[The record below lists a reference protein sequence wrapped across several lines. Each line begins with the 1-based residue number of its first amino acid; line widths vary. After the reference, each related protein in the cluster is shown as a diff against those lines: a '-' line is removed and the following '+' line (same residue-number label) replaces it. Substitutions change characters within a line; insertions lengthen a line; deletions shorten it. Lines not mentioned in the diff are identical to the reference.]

1 MAEEDSTL
9 IPGERAE
16 TSTGRRLDNNPILK
30 RGAVAMSIV
39 AFAAFALWSMRG
51 QNKPV
56 EGAQPERVVIRQTSD
71 FEPVKEPVQPVT
83 TPIEVQLPTPVVTE
97 QEPTGDDKLL
107 DAARRAPVIA
117 YGGEKAPQRHRQNP
131 DEGTNTSSHYLPLDA
146 NPGTLGSQG
155 ENEDQRFNR
164 MLTPTQLQG
173 SRAGTLGNRDFIVA
187 MGTSIPCVLETA
199 LSSDQPGFASC
210 VINRD
215 VLSDNG
221 RVVLMEKGTQIV
233 GEYRGG
239 LRRGQKRLFVLWNR
253 AKTPTGV
260 IITLASPATDALGRA
275 GMDGYV
281 DTHWWER
288 FGSAILL
295 SIVGDA
301 ASYANSRLQEG
312 DVEAQNTTSA
322 GQQAAA
328 IAVEQSINIPPTL
341 LKHQG
346 EVVSIFV
353 ARDLHFSSVY
363 RLRVAEPRNR
373 IYDRAVLG
381 DFTPH
386 IDTRHEIGVRK

>member
-1 MAEEDSTL
+1 MADEEITQ

-16 TSTGRRLDNNPILK
+16 TSAGRRLDNNPVLK
-30 RGAVAMSIV
+30 RGIV
-39 AFAAFALWSMRG
+39 ALAIVVFVAFALWSMRG
-51 QNKPV
+51 QEKRSD
-56 EGAQPERVVIRQTSD
+56 GTQPERVIIRQTSD
-71 FEPVKEPVQPVT
+71 FEPAKEPVQPVKAPT
-83 TPIEVQLPTPVVTE
+83 EVQLPTPVMTE
-97 QEPTGDDKLL
+97 RAATDTDKLL

-117 YGGEKAPQRHRQNP
+117 YGGEKSPATRRRDSDPTTDQLSNYVSP
-131 DEGTNTSSHYLPLDA
+131 GI
-146 NPGTLGSQG
+146 NPGSFQSQG

-164 MLTPTQLQG
+164 MLAPTQLQG
-173 SRAGTLGNRDFIVA
+173 SLAGTLGNRDFIVA
-187 MGTSIPCVLETA
+187 MGTSVPCVLETA
-199 LSSDQPGFASC
+199 LSSDQPGFTSC

-221 RVVLMEKGTQIV
+221 RVVLMEKGTQVV

-253 AKTPTGV
+253 AKTPKGV

-275 GMDGYV
+275 GVDGYV

-301 ASYANSRLQEG
+301 SSYASSRLQDS
-312 DVEAQNTTSA
+312 DVGAQNTTSA

-346 EVVSIFV
+346 ELVSIFV
-353 ARDLHFSSVY
+353 ARDLDFSTVY
-363 RLRVAEPRNR
+363 RLRVTEPRNR

-381 DFTPH
+381 DFSPASSLVT
-386 IDTRHEIGVRK
+386 K

>member
-1 MAEEDSTL
+1 MAEEDNSAH

-16 TSTGRRLDNNPILK
+16 TSTARGFENNPAVR
-30 RGAVAMSIV
+30 RGVVALAIV
-39 AFAAFALWSMRG
+39 AFVGFALWSMRG
-51 QNKPV
+51 QEKPADGV
-56 EGAQPERVVIRQTSD
+56 QPERVVIRQTSD
-71 FEPVKEPVQPVT
+71 FEPAKEPVQPVA
-83 TPIEVQLPTPVVTE
+83 TPPENLLPTPGMPE
-97 QEPTGDDKLL
+97 QAGEDEKLL

-117 YGGEKAPQRHRQNP
+117 YGGEKSPPARRQ
-131 DEGTNTSSHYLPLDA
+131 DEDASTDANSNYLPLTN
-146 NPGTLGSQG
+146 NPGNLSAQA
-155 ENEDQRFNR
+155 ESEDQRFNR

-199 LSSDQPGFASC
+199 LSSDQPGFTSC

-221 RVVLMEKGTQIV
+221 RVVLMEKGTQVV

-253 AKTPTGV
+253 AKTPKGV

-275 GMDGYV
+275 GIDGYV

-301 ASYANSRLQEG
+301 TSYASSQLQDS
-312 DVEAQNTTSA
+312 DVEADNTTSA
-322 GQQAAA
+322 GKQAAT

-346 EVVSIFV
+346 ELVSIFV
-353 ARDLHFSSVY
+353 ARDLDFSSVY
-363 RLRVAEPRNR
+363 RLRVSEPRNR

-381 DFTPH
+381 DFSRTS
-386 IDTRHEIGVRK
+386 TLVTK

>member
-1 MAEEDSTL
+1 MADETEDR

-16 TSTGRRLDNNPILK
+16 TDVNPRTDASPLLK
-30 RGAVAMSIV
+30 RGAVVLAMI
-39 AFAAFALWSMRG
+39 AFVGFSLWSMRDR
-51 QNKPV
+51 QKTETTEPD
-56 EGAQPERVVIRQTSD
+56 RVVIRQTAD
-71 FEPVKEPVQPVT
+71 FEPAKEEVKTAAPLP
-83 TPIEVQLPTPVVTE
+83 EVLLPTPALKEEATPAE
-97 QEPTGDDKLL
+97 DTLL
-107 DAARRAPVIA
+107 DSARRAPVMA
-117 YGGEKAPQRHRQNP
+117 YNGQQSSLQRRDTAVAVSQDPGSN
-131 DEGTNTSSHYLPLDA
+131 YLPV
-146 NPGTLGSQG
+146 PGSLGGAQP
-155 ENEDQRFNR
+155 ETEDQRFNR
-164 MLTPTQLQG
+164 MLTPTHLEG

-199 LSSDQPGFASC
+199 LASDQPGFASC

-239 LRRGQKRLFVLWNR
+239 LNRGQKRLFVLWNR
-253 AKTPTGV
+253 AKTPKGV

-301 ASYANSRLQEG
+301 TTYAGSRLQDS
-312 DVEAQNTTSA
+312 DVQAQNTTTA

-328 IAVEQSINIPPTL
+328 TAVEQSINIVPTL
-341 LKHQG
+341 TKHQG
-346 EVVSIFV
+346 ELVSIFV
-353 ARDLHFSSVY
+353 ARDLDFSGVY
-363 RLRVAEPRNR
+363 SLRVTEPRNR
-373 IYDRAVLG
+373 ILDRAVLG
-381 DFTPH
+381 DFGRRSTLV
-386 IDTRHEIGVRK
+386 TK

>member
-1 MAEEDSTL
+1 MAEEDNTR

-16 TSTGRRLDNNPILK
+16 TSTGRGLDNNPILK
-30 RGAVAMSIV
+30 RGAVTVAIV
-39 AFAAFALWSMRG
+39 AFVAFALWSMRG
-51 QNKPV
+51 QNGPV
-56 EGAQPERVVIRQTSD
+56 AGARPERVVIRQTSD
-71 FEPVKEPVQPVT
+71 FEPAKEPVQPVT
-83 TPIEVQLPTPVVTE
+83 TPMQVQLPTPVVTE
-97 QEPTGDDKLL
+97 REPTEDDKLL

-117 YGGEKAPQRHRQNP
+117 YGGEKAPQTNRRNP
-131 DEGTNTSSHYLPLDA
+131 EQSSGAASNYLPLDA
-146 NPGTLGSQG
+146 NPGTLGSQA
-155 ENEDQRFNR
+155 ENEDQRLDR

-187 MGTSIPCVLETA
+187 MGTAIPCVLETA

-210 VINRD
+210 LINRD

-221 RVVLMEKGTQIV
+221 RVVLMEKGTQVV

-301 ASYANSRLQEG
+301 SSYANGRLQEG

-346 EVVSIFV
+346 DLVSIFV
-353 ARDLHFSSVY
+353 ARDLDFSGVY
-363 RLRVAEPRNR
+363 RLRLKEPRNN

-381 DFTPH
+381 DFSHASPLVT
-386 IDTRHEIGVRK
+386 K

>member
-1 MAEEDSTL
+1 MSEQDNTR

-16 TSTGRRLDNNPILK
+16 TTAGRQFDNNPILK
-30 RGAVAMSIV
+30 RGAVAMAIV
-39 AFAAFALWSMRG
+39 AFVAFALWSMRG
-51 QNKPV
+51 QNKPA
-56 EGAQPERVVIRQTSD
+56 EGTQPERVVIRQTSD
-71 FEPVKEPVQPVT
+71 FEPAREPVQPVT
-83 TPIEVQLPTPVVTE
+83 MPAEVELPTPVVTE
-97 QEPTGDDKLL
+97 QAAVEEDKLL

-117 YGGEKAPQRHRQNP
+117 YGGEKAPVGDRQNQ
-131 DEGTNTSSHYLPLDA
+131 SSDAASNDFPFGA
-146 NPGTLGSQG
+146 NPGAPGSQAA
-155 ENEDQRFNR
+155 NEDQRFNR
-164 MLTPTQLQG
+164 MLAPTQLQG
-173 SRAGTLGNRDFIVA
+173 SRAGMLGDRDFIVA

-253 AKTPTGV
+253 AKTPKGV
-260 IITLASPATDALGRA
+260 IVTLASPATDPLGRA
-275 GMDGYV
+275 GLDGHV

-301 ASYANSRLQEG
+301 TSYASSRLQDG

-328 IAVEQSINIPPTL
+328 IAVEQSINIPPRL
-341 LKHQG
+341 QKHQG
-346 EVVSIFV
+346 ELVLIFV
-353 ARDLHFSSVY
+353 ARDLDFSGVY
-363 RLRVAEPRNR
+363 RLRVTEPRNR
-373 IYDRAVLG
+373 VYDRALRG
-381 DFTPH
+381 DFSPASRFVT
-386 IDTRHEIGVRK
+386 K

>member
-1 MAEEDSTL
+1 MAEEPTTQ

-16 TSTGRRLDNNPILK
+16 TSTGRRLDSNPILK
-30 RGAVAMSIV
+30 RGAVAFAIV
-39 AFAAFALWSMRG
+39 AFVAFALWSMRG
-51 QNKPV
+51 KNKPAESV
-56 EGAQPERVVIRQTSD
+56 QPERVVIRQTTD
-71 FEPVKEPVQPVT
+71 FEPAKEPAQPVT
-83 TPIEVQLPTPVVTE
+83 TPAEVQLPTPVVTE
-97 QEPTGDDKLL
+97 AAPTDDDKLL
-107 DAARRAPVIA
+107 DAARRAPVMA
-117 YGGEKAPQRHRQNP
+117 YGGEKAPPARRQ
-131 DEGTNTSSHYLPLDA
+131 DQAQNTDATSNYIPLGA
-146 NPGTLGSQG
+146 NPASFGSQA
-155 ENEDQRFNR
+155 ENDDQRFNR
-164 MLTPTQLQG
+164 MLTPTELQG
-173 SRAGTLGNRDFIVA
+173 SRAGTLGNRDFVVA
-187 MGTSIPCVLETA
+187 LGTSIPCVLETA
-199 LSSDQPGFASC
+199 LSSDQPGFTSC

-221 RVVLMEKGTQIV
+221 RVVLMEKGTQVV
-233 GEYRGG
+233 GEYRGD

-253 AKTPTGV
+253 AKTPKGV

-301 ASYANSRLQEG
+301 TSYANSQMQQG

-341 LKHQG
+341 MKHQG
-346 EVVSIFV
+346 ELVSIFV
-353 ARDLHFSSVY
+353 ARDLDFSGVY
-363 RLRVAEPRNR
+363 RLRVTELRNR

-381 DFTPH
+381 DFSPTSKLV
-386 IDTRHEIGVRK
+386 TK

>member
-1 MAEEDSTL
+1 MAEEDNSTH

-16 TSTGRRLDNNPILK
+16 TGTARGLENNPAVR
-30 RGAVAMSIV
+30 RGVVALAIV
-39 AFAAFALWSMRG
+39 AFVGFALWSMRG
-51 QNKPV
+51 QEKPADGV
-56 EGAQPERVVIRQTSD
+56 QPERVVIRQTSD
-71 FEPVKEPVQPVT
+71 FEPAKEPVQPVAA
-83 TPIEVQLPTPVVTE
+83 PPENLLPTPGMPE
-97 QEPTGDDKLL
+97 QTGEDEKLL

-117 YGGEKAPQRHRQNP
+117 YGGEKSPSAGRQ
-131 DEGTNTSSHYLPLDA
+131 DEDASTDANSNYLPLGN
-146 NPGTLGSQG
+146 NPGNLSAQA

-164 MLTPTQLQG
+164 LLTPTQLQG

-199 LSSDQPGFASC
+199 LSSDQPGFTSC
-210 VINRD
+210 VVNRD

-221 RVVLMEKGTQIV
+221 RVVLMEKGTQVV

-253 AKTPTGV
+253 AKTPKGV

-275 GMDGYV
+275 GVDGYV

-301 ASYANSRLQEG
+301 TSYANSQLQDS
-312 DVEAQNTTSA
+312 DVEADNTTSA
-322 GQQAAA
+322 GKQAAT

-346 EVVSIFV
+346 ELVSIFV
-353 ARDLHFSSVY
+353 ARDLDFSSVY
-363 RLRVAEPRNR
+363 RLRVSEPRNR

-381 DFTPH
+381 DFSRASTLV
-386 IDTRHEIGVRK
+386 TK